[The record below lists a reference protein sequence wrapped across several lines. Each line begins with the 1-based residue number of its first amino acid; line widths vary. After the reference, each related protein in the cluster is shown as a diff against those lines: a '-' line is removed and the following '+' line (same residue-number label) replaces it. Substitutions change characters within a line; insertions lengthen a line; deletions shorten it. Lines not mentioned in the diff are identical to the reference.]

1 MVKMFKKWNDLQQFH
16 EVTKN
21 LNYPR
26 IHTALHTNGYKI
38 QYGLKIKLHGTNAA
52 IRIEPDGKVT
62 AQKRSSDISVTS
74 DNAGFANWV
83 AEHESRFIS
92 LARSDETVYIYG
104 EWVGP
109 GIQSGVA
116 VSELKEKHFFVFAVD
131 IHDDLGNY
139 KYRLYC
145 PDAIEELLGEGMHE
159 NVIVIPWF
167 DKIEINFLEKAKTEE
182 ALLRLNLVVEKI
194 GECDPLIKDIFELE
208 GAGEGVVAY
217 PLLGYEPGRLY
228 SAGEE
233 YFSWFNFK
241 AKSEAHRVNK
251 TKTAVQFD
259 PEKYASIQIFAD
271 HYCTEQ
277 RLLQG
282 FREAVSETR
291 DSRLTGDFI
300 KWVVQDIYKESKTE
314 LEASPELDWKAI
326 SKACSS
332 RAAQWYKGKVAEL
345 C

>member
-1 MVKMFKKWNDLQQFH
+1 MVKLFKKWNDLQQFH

-26 IHTALHTNGYKI
+26 IHAALVANDYKI
-38 QYGLKIKLHGTNAA
+38 KYGLKIKLHGTNAG
-52 IRIEPDGKVT
+52 IRVEPDGKVT
-62 AQKRSSDISVTS
+62 AQKRSSDISVHS

-83 AEHESRFIS
+83 ASHETRFIN

-104 EWVGP
+104 EWAGP

-116 VSELKEKHFFVFAVD
+116 VSELDAKYFFVFSID
-131 IHDDLGNY
+131 IHDDLGNF

-145 PDAIEELLGEGMHE
+145 PNAIEEVLGEGMHE
-159 NVIVIPWF
+159 NVIVIPWY
-167 DKIEINFLEKAKTEE
+167 DTIEVNFLEKAKTEQ
-182 ALLRLNLVVEKI
+182 ALLKLNMMVEKI
-194 GECDPLIKDIFELE
+194 GECDPLIADLFELE

-217 PLLGYEPGRLY
+217 PLLGYEAGRLY
-228 SAGEE
+228 GADEE

-251 TKTAVQFD
+251 TKTAVAFD

-277 RLLQG
+277 RFLQG
-282 FREAVSETR
+282 FREAVSESR
-291 DSRLTGDFI
+291 DMRLTPDFI

-314 LEASPELDWKAI
+314 REASPELDWKLV

-332 RAAQWYKGKVAEL
+332 RAVMWYKGKVSEL